1 LNLRMKLFLQFP
13 RACRLPAALGLM
25 ALLTNLACQHSTTS
39 RIRIEL
45 HDLPSDKVA
54 ASTKP
59 VQPPATCPPAGIT
72 PLQSG
77 VPGTGHHKVTLT
89 WNPSASSTDP
99 NSTVTGYC
107 LYRSKVK
114 HAAKKDPLCKDCE
127 RINSVPVP
135 TPGCVDDLVSD
146 GTLYYYVA
154 TAINS
159 KSVLS
164 APSNEILVSI
174 PSARAVK
181 LSQAATLPLCRAGL
195 QPQSQ

>member
-1 LNLRMKLFLQFP
+1 MKLFWQLRRSRRFST
-13 RACRLPAALGLM
+13 ALGVM

-45 HDLPSDKVA
+45 HDLPSDKLAV
-54 ASTKP
+54 STRP
-59 VQPPATCPPAGIT
+59 VPLPPACPPAGIA

-77 VPGTGHHKVTLT
+77 SPGTGHHKVTLT
-89 WNPSASSTDP
+89 WNPSASSADP
-99 NSTVTGYC
+99 NSAATGYC

-127 RINSVPVP
+127 QINSVPVP
-135 TPGCVDDLVSD
+135 MTGCIDDVVTDS
-146 GTLYYYVA
+146 TLYYYVA

-174 PSARAVK
+174 PSARTVK
-181 LSQAATLPLCRAGL
+181 LSQASTLPLCRAGL
-195 QPQSQ
+195 QPH